1 MDMARCPPRTVGNR
15 AGTFRQRPGREKLVN
30 MTTRRPNMTML
41 LAAALLTPAAAHAQL
56 AAEPPPAARPPPADT
71 ILMGGQVYKFDG
83 TWAEA
88 LAVRNGVIVSVGG
101 NTDIAAFKGPK
112 TRIIELR
119 GRTVL
124 PGLHDMHIHP
134 MGAGQMMHSCVLRR
148 EAPPAEIKTTVA
160 ACAAKAKPGQWITGG
175 SWVNAVFKD
184 EPQDKQLLNEAAP
197 HNPVILID
205 ETGHSSWASSAALQL
220 AGIDRNT
227 PNPLNGAIEHRPDGE
242 PSGLLRESAAGLV
255 RAKIPPPTPDE
266 VAAAIRDAMQEIL
279 KTGITSIQD
288 AVATRT
294 SMTGF
299 ATLADRGQLE
309 QRVRECLLWT
319 YNTTGVDKSFEELY
333 AQRNLFRRERVFPD
347 CVKIINDGVPGEGHT
362 AALLEPYTAPVPGD
376 TADTRRFG
384 IMNTPPE
391 VLKKV
396 VTRFDRDGMAMLIHC
411 TGDACARAAVDA
423 VEAARLTNGWSGV
436 LHQIGHNNF
445 TTKFDLARGRALGV
459 TFEYSAY
466 LYYLN
471 GVTRVYLKAIG
482 PQRFERYKPVRDTI
496 DLGAIALEGSDWPVS
511 PTPNPWIA
519 IETLVTRKKPGGS
532 DEPALAPGQAI
543 TIKEAI
549 DIYTVNGAR
558 QFGHATQVGAIQ
570 PGLFADLIIT
580 DRNPFT
586 VPITTVHDTK
596 VETVLINGKVVYE
609 AK

>member
-1 MDMARCPPRTVGNR
+1 MKFPAVLSGW
-15 AGTFRQRPGREKLVN
+15 LI
-30 MTTRRPNMTML
+30 
-41 LAAALLTPAAAHAQL
+41 AAALLATAPAHAQF
-56 AAEPPPAARPPPADT
+56 AAEPPAAERPTPADT
-71 ILMGGQVYKFDG
+71 ILTGGQIYKSDG
-83 TWAEA
+83 TWAEG
-88 LAVRNGVIVSVGG
+88 LAIRKGVIVSVGT
-101 NTDIAAFKGPK
+101 NADIQPYQGPK
-112 TRIIELR
+112 TRVIDLH
-119 GRTVL
+119 GKTVL

-134 MGAGQMMHSCVLRR
+134 MGAGQMMRSCVLQR
-148 EAPPAEIKTTVA
+148 EAPPAQIEATVA

-175 SWVNAVFKD
+175 SWVNDVFKD
-184 EPQDKQLLNEAAP
+184 EPQDRKLLDEAAP
-197 HNPVILID
+197 HNPVLLMD
-205 ETGHSSWASSAALQL
+205 ETGHSSWGNSLALKA

-242 PSGLLRESAAGLV
+242 PNGLLRESAAVMV
-255 RAKIPPPTPDE
+255 RAKIPPASADE
-266 VAAAIRDAMQEIL
+266 VASAIQSALQEIL
-279 KTGITSIQD
+279 KSGITSIQD
-288 AVATRT
+288 AVATRS

-299 ATLADRGQLE
+299 ATLADRGQLK
-309 QRVRECLLWT
+309 QRVRECIAWS
-319 YNTTGVDKSFEELY
+319 YNITGVDQSFEKLY
-333 AQRNLFRRERVFPD
+333 AERNLLRRERLFPD
-347 CVKIINDGVPGEGHT
+347 CVKIANDGVPGEGHT
-362 AALLEPYTAPVPGD
+362 AAMLEPYADPVPGD
-376 TADTRRFG
+376 TAGTRRFG

-391 VLKKV
+391 VLKKM

-423 VEAARLTNGWSGV
+423 VEAARMANGWSGV
-436 LHQIGHNNF
+436 LHQVGHNNF
-445 TTKFDLARGRALGV
+445 TTKIDLARGRALGV

-543 TIKEAI
+543 TVKEAI
-549 DIYTVNGAR
+549 DLYTVNAAR
-558 QFGHATQVGAIQ
+558 QFGHASQVGSIT
-570 PGLFADLIIT
+570 PGLLADLIVI

-596 VETVLINGKVVYE
+596 VETVLINGEIVYE